1 MPARSF
7 RSHDRPAER
16 PPRPRPRPLSSR
28 GRQPV
33 KTGRRDYIVIF
44 GAAVRPGGRPSP
56 ALRQRIDGAL
66 AWARDHPG
74 AMLLPTG
81 GVGAHGPAEAMVM
94 KRTLVDAGIAAS
106 RIIVERHG
114 RDTLESV
121 RLCHRI
127 LQDRGDCRRVICCT
141 SRYHQPRC
149 ALLFRLLGYRVII
162 PDVPNR
168 MGRMSRRTYGRMVA
182 REVAATP
189 YDGLLLL
196 LGGTSGTEDPV

>member
-1 MPARSF
+1 MTVEHS
-7 RSHDRPAER
+7 DRPTPR
-16 PPRPRPRPLSSR
+16 SGPRIPPPYRH
-28 GRQPV
+28 GRV
-33 KTGRRDYIVIF
+33 KSGRRDYVVIF

-66 AWARDHPG
+66 AWARDHPA

-81 GVGAHGPAEAMVM
+81 GVGTHGPAEAVVM
-94 KRTLVDAGIAAS
+94 KRVLVEAGIAPS
-106 RIIVERHG
+106 RIIVERQG

-127 LQDRGDCRRVICCT
+127 LQKRGDCRRVICCT

-149 ALLFRLLGYRVII
+149 ALLFRLLGYSVVV

-182 REVAATP
+182 REMAATP

-196 LGGTSGTEDPV
+196 LGGTAETDTLA

>member
-1 MPARSF
+1 MTVEPS
-7 RSHDRPAER
+7 DRPAPA
-16 PPRPRPRPLSSR
+16 PPQS
-28 GRQPV
+28 GRRQRV
-33 KTGRRDYIVIF
+33 TSGRRDYIVIF

-56 ALRQRIDGAL
+56 ALRQRIEGAL
-66 AWARDHPG
+66 AWARDHPP

-81 GVGAHGPAEAMVM
+81 GVGAHGPAEAVVM
-94 KRTLVDAGIAAS
+94 KRVLVEAGIAAS
-106 RIIVERHG
+106 RIIVERQG

-127 LQDRGDCRRVICCT
+127 LQQRGDCRRIVCCT

-149 ALLFRLLGYRVII
+149 ALLFRLLGYSVVV

-182 REVAATP
+182 REMAATP

-196 LGGTSGTEDPV
+196 LGGPAETDTPA